1 MFRSRSGRPSLIGRA
16 AQTAAR
22 TAVISATAT
31 AVSSKVAARQAT
43 APQPAAPIAAATAN
57 PVAASAAPAAGGL
70 SDGDIARLQK
80 LAELHGAGVLTAE
93 EFAEQKARI
102 LA

>member
-1 MFRSRSGRPSLIGRA
+1 
-16 AQTAAR
+16 
-22 TAVISATAT
+22 
-31 AVSSKVAARQAT
+31 
-43 APQPAAPIAAATAN
+43 
-57 PVAASAAPAAGGL
+57 
-70 SDGDIARLQK
+70 ARLQK